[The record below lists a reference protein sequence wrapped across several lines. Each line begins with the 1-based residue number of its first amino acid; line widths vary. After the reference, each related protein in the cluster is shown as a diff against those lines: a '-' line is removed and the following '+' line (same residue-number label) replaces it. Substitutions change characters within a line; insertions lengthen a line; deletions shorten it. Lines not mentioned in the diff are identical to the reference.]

1 MFGRTLIPC
10 VLALSSAATS
20 ILAQGKLAQTGR
32 EWQGMDHSMLAD
44 FNLRAALGT
53 PKMTVYE
60 LVIAK
65 GGPKLNK
72 KPKKNHHS
80 TPDPNKRTISG
91 NMSIEMLA
99 NRLMSEPEIGGHF
112 VIDKTGLT
120 GTYDIS
126 LHWNSA
132 GAYYGLDNPVAGPGL
147 DGAPPM
153 AGTGDASPEN
163 SGALFS
169 AIEKQ
174 LGLKLVRTKLPSV
187 PRHPPLSSRKANK
200 P

>member
-10 VLALSSAATS
+10 VLVLSSAAAS
-20 ILAQGKLAQTGR
+20 ILAQGKLAQTGK

-44 FNLRAALGT
+44 FNLAFRT

-60 LVIAK
+60 LVISK

-80 TPDPNKRTISG
+80 IPDPSERTISG
-91 NMSIEMLA
+91 SMSIEMLA
-99 NRLMSEPEIGGHF
+99 KRLMSEPEIAGHF

-132 GAYYGLDNPVAGPGL
+132 AYYPLDNPVIGPGF

-174 LGLKLVRTKLPSV
+174 LGLKLVRTTLPSV
-187 PRHPPLSSRKANK
+187 PSQPLSSRRTNK